1 MRDFTN
7 LALFFVIFFT
17 ACGQEKPKQ
26 RQSAKTA
33 SQTVRNNIA
42 VGKGPD
48 ALFLTPDEDYLYVAN
63 VGDTFISV
71 IATGT
76 DRVVQTIDG
85 TDYPWGFTRLGE
97 TNLVAVSGY
106 DKGVDLIDFTT
117 HKIVKPKRYEQNLG
131 GIASTKDGKTLF
143 VVATG
148 ANKVLKIDAN
158 SLEILDDYD
167 TGNGP
172 DGVGIS
178 KDDSKIYVT
187 NTKDGTISVI
197 NLNTKKAEV
206 IKTGGKPELI
216 HYNHDHSLL
225 YISNF
230 VENKIHILDTGTD
243 KIVHEITGLDGPEE
257 AVLSESGKM
266 LYVVNFNS
274 SKVFSYDA
282 KTYEKLPQEFSVGTK
297 PIGVVSA
304 ANDSKLYVSNYG
316 DNAVSAIQVP
326 SSSPKISEQSGKTSP
341 LEILVKFKPGV
352 EESQV
357 KAMESE
363 IGLKQVK
370 AIPELNLRVFKIASG
385 KSLQQVLEA
394 CQKMPFVEYAEP
406 NQTYRTQK

>member
-1 MRDFTN
+1 MKYLSVVFII
-7 LALFFVIFFT
+7 LFFGS
-17 ACGQEKPKQ
+17 ACGQESQNQTETKQ
-26 RQSAKTA
+26 TQI
-33 SQTVRNNIA
+33 QTIA

-48 ALFLTPDEDYLYVAN
+48 ALFLTPDEHYLYVAN

-71 IATGT
+71 IDTRT
-76 DRVVQTIDG
+76 DKVVQTIDG
-85 TDYPWGFTRLGE
+85 TDYPWGFTRLDE

-106 DKGVDLIDFTT
+106 DKGIDVIDFTT
-117 HKIVKPKRYEQNLG
+117 HKIVRSRRYQQNLG

-143 VVATG
+143 VAATG
-148 ANKVLKIDAN
+148 ENKVLKIDAN
-158 SLEILDDYD
+158 SLEILDEYQ

-178 KDDSKIYVT
+178 RDNSKIYVT

-197 NLNTKKAEV
+197 NVNTKKSRV

-230 VENKIHILDTGTD
+230 VENKIHILDTETA

-257 AVLSESGKM
+257 AVLSRSGDV

-282 KTYEKLPQEFSVGTK
+282 KTYEKRPQEFSVGSK
-297 PIGVVSA
+297 PIGIVSA
-304 ANDSKLYVSNYG
+304 LNDSKLYLSNYG
-316 DNAVSAIQVP
+316 DNAVSVIRVP
-326 SSSPKISEQSGKTSP
+326 SVSPKTSAQPGKTSP

-352 EESQV
+352 EEAQV
-357 KAMESE
+357 QAMEFE

-370 AIPELNLRVFKIASG
+370 AIPELNLRVFRIAAG
-385 KSLQQVLEA
+385 KNLQEVIEA
-394 CQKMPFVEYAEP
+394 CQKKPFVE
-406 NQTYRTQK
+406 